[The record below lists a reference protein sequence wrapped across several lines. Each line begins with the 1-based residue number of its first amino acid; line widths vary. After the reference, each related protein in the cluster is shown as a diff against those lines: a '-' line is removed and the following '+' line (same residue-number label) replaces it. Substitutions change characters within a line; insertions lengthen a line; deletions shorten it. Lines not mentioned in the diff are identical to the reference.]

1 MEEVAQNPGYATDVA
16 LTSSALNQQFGLLDK
31 WLYEAGVNVVSN
43 QVAYRRFEFVR
54 KWSAFDH
61 HFDMLKTKEE

>member
-31 WLYEAGVNVVSN
+31 
-43 QVAYRRFEFVR
+43 
-54 KWSAFDH
+54 
-61 HFDMLKTKEE
+61 